1 MNYPDVNDGNVE
13 DYEFI
18 AGEVLT
24 YKEKRKELRNSMLSL
39 VGLVVMLVVVMF
51 ALIIFQ

>member
-1 MNYPDVNDGNVE
+1 MKE
-13 DYEFI
+13 DYDFLANEI
-18 AGEVLT
+18 LT
-24 YKEKRKELRNSMLSL
+24 YKSKKKELRNDLLAM